1 MKRDER
7 YISINTTTL
16 WKLDVSAV
24 RRIILEILL
33 IDCNCRIPKTKKL
46 GKFQKNF
53 KIGKLKGIFKFTKK
67 VSFRFTEKSAADCT
81 IDIDVVKADFQKEAR
96 RMCTAAI
103 SATPRV

>member
-1 MKRDER
+1 MERDER

-33 IDCNCRIPKTKKL
+33 IDCNCRIPETKKL
-46 GKFQKNF
+46 GKFQKNI
-53 KIGKLKGIFKFTKK
+53 KIGKLKSIFRFTKK
-67 VSFRFTEKSAADCT
+67 GSFRFTEKSGTDRT

-96 RMCTAAI
+96 RMCTVAI
-103 SATPRV
+103 SATLRV